1 MISRTFS
8 CVLIL
13 ALASAPGFGQSS
25 GPTAAQ
31 PGKATVDDAASVP
44 AIPKDPKDLMLL
56 AAKVN
61 GLSSMGDRAWYVM
74 ADFQTFDADGKPKD
88 KGTFEEWWAGPE
100 KYKISYTSSDFNQVL
115 YHEGGKSLVTGD
127 KGMAPLPELM
137 AKKNLFD
144 PLPEE
149 TEVQKNEYVEKNF
162 DENTKSGKKVEL
174 RCIQEKTKYSPAHSN
189 CFELDAPYLRV
200 ESSGGGLLVVFN
212 NIVKADGHY
221 IAKQINVLNSGLA
234 ILNLNVTALEFPTDI
249 ADAMFVPPPSAVAA
263 QVFWGDPS
271 VVAGKKIGGDDPH
284 YPVNAKIDRIQGTVI
299 LSARIN
305 KAGTIDDL
313 QVVSGPQALRKS
325 SFDAVKTWKY
335 KPYLL
340 NGEPVEVQT
349 QINVIY
355 TLGG

>member
-1 MISRTFS
+1 MIPQTFS

-174 RCIQEKTKYSPAHSN
+174 RCIQEKTKYSPARSN
-189 CFELDAPYLRV
+189 CFGQDGPYLRV

>member
-1 MISRTFS
+1 MF
-8 CVLIL
+8 
-13 ALASAPGFGQSS
+13 
-25 GPTAAQ
+25 
-31 PGKATVDDAASVP
+31 
-44 AIPKDPKDLMLL
+44 
-56 AAKVN
+56 
-61 GLSSMGDRAWYVM
+61 
-74 ADFQTFDADGKPKD
+74 
-88 KGTFEEWWAGPE
+88 
-100 KYKISYTSSDFNQVL
+100 
-115 YHEGGKSLVTGD
+115 TGD
-127 KGMAPLPELM
+127 TGLAPLPELM
-137 AKKNLFD
+137 AKKYLFD

-149 TEVQKNEYVEKNF
+149 TEVQKNDYVEKNF

-212 NIVKADGHY
+212 NIIKADGHY

-234 ILNLNVTALEFPTDI
+234 IVNLNVTALEFPSHIEDS
-249 ADAMFVPPPSAVAA
+249 MFMPPPSAVAA

-271 VVAGKKIGGDDPH
+271 VVAGKRIGGDDPP

-313 QVVSGPQALRKS
+313 QVISGPQALRKS

-340 NGEPVEVQT
+340 NGEPVEVET
-349 QINVIY
+349 QITVIY